1 MKNDINREIV
11 LQLETGPKNPTM
23 LWDIIRSKNIGSR
36 STFLR
41 DLKRLEVD
49 GKIRKLTIDEIKSR
63 ALHYTGKE
71 SYYILVDEALERRR
85 VKYLQIL
92 KNSTE
97 INEKNVEGLLNELE
111 KYISNIFKKN
121 EYEIVLGFYD
131 TLKRIYKD
139 IPETQSI
146 KYTKYFI
153 NVSQRIIKSYKHNK
167 ESNKNPYEDLYEK
180 IKRIGNSLF
189 DDFLFLFKKGANR
202 SEIIYP
208 IMDLLNELDSLPEKE
223 EFLKLLIADEHI
235 PSNVVK
241 DLLIRYLNYDKKRL
255 SDNIQFIKQQSDI
268 AYVKSLTN
276 NSFRDKELMQVYD
289 DVVNYFKNS
298 RKKTIIRMA
307 VS

>member
-131 TLKRIYKD
+131 TLKRTYKD
-139 IPETQSI
+139 IPETQLI
-146 KYTKYFI
+146 KYSEYFI
-153 NVSQRIIKSYKHNK
+153 NVSQRIIKLYKHNK
-167 ESNKNPYEDLYEK
+167 ENNKNPYEDLYEK

-189 DDFLFLFKKGANR
+189 DDFLFLFKKGANQ
-202 SEIIYP
+202 SKIIYP

-235 PSNVVK
+235 SSNVVK

-298 RKKTIIRMA
+298 RKKNHN
-307 VS
+307 

>member
-1 MKNDINREIV
+1 MIPIMKNDIFDEII
-11 LQLETGPKNPTM
+11 LQLETGPKTPTM
-23 LWDIIRSKNIGSR
+23 LWNIIKSKKIGSR
-36 STFLR
+36 PTFFR
-41 DLKRLEVD
+41 DLGKLKED
-49 GKIRKLTIDEIKSR
+49 GKIRKLAIDEIKSR

-71 SYYILVDEALERRR
+71 SYYILVDEELERRKE
-85 VKYLQIL
+85 KYLQIL

-97 INEKNVEGLLNELE
+97 INEKNVEGILNELE
-111 KYISNIFKKN
+111 KYINNLFKKN

-139 IPETQSI
+139 IPETQLI
-146 KYTKYFI
+146 KYTEYFI
-153 NVSQRIIKSYKHNK
+153 NVSQRIIKLYKANK
-167 ESNKNPYEDLYEK
+167 EKDKNPYEDLYEK
-180 IKRIGNSLF
+180 IKSIGKSLF
-189 DDFLFLFKKGANR
+189 DDYLFLFKKGANR
-202 SEIIYP
+202 SQIIYP
-208 IMDLLNELDSLPEKE
+208 VMDLLNELESLPEKE

-255 SDNIQFIKQQSDI
+255 NDNIQFIKQQSDI

-298 RKKTIIRMA
+298 RKNKP
-307 VS
+307 